1 LIFMATIVC
10 VLLWKNHHIY
20 AVSLGVGITIGII
33 LRYSRFCFAAA
44 FRDPFITGNTK
55 VIRGVILGL
64 IVSTIG
70 FGMIQSRYL
79 PNAIGGY
86 EMIPGAISAVGINVM
101 IGAFIFGIGMV
112 LAGGCASGLLMRIG
126 EGHTVHLVVII
137 GFIIGTVLGA
147 KDYGFWY
154 KILIKDAKIIYFPD
168 YLNLKIVVLIQVTI
182 LFILYIVALWYEK
195 THVKQ

>member
-1 LIFMATIVC
+1 MATIVC